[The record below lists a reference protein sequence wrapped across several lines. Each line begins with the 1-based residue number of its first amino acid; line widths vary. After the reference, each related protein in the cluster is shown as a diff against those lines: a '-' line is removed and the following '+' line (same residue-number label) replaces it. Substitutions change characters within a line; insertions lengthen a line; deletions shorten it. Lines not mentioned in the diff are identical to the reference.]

1 MVSFSV
7 INSLLSRR
15 AVKYSSSI
23 VLRRPYW
30 LSSKLYYS
38 IQVENRV
45 QDKLVSVK
53 WDDGKVT
60 DYPHVY
66 LRDNCRCPSCF
77 DPQAQQRIIS
87 NPIYHNYTDAI
98 VKTAC
103 MNENKDKLHLE
114 WINDGEHTSS
124 VFELDWLKAHRFTGD
139 DKKDVHPIK
148 RQLWG
153 SEIQHDIPQFD
164 FDRILNDKSELYR
177 WLRCV
182 MERGIALIVGLP
194 KRAGQVEKVAAKIGH
209 LRETIYGPTFHS
221 QSKGDHVTTVTYK
234 SGGLALHTDF
244 PYYNNIPGIFM
255 LHCVTAAKQGGES
268 QFTDGFKAAEQLR
281 ASHPQYFKILAETPV
296 EHEDTGTDSYE
307 FSLTAEHP
315 IIRLNENG
323 NLKQIYYGDHTRTS
337 RIDVPHYKL
346 TDFYNAM
353 TQFLRYAYSPA
364 NIIQFK
370 LQPGTLISVDNF
382 RVLHGRTAFV
392 VSPDNFRHVEG
403 GHVDWDGAISCMRVL
418 EKELNIDYRT
428 PNI

>member
-1 MVSFSV
+1 
-7 INSLLSRR
+7 
-15 AVKYSSSI
+15 
-23 VLRRPYW
+23 
-30 LSSKLYYS
+30 
-38 IQVENRV
+38 
-45 QDKLVSVK
+45 
-53 WDDGKVT
+53 
-60 DYPHVY
+60 
-66 LRDNCRCPSCF
+66 
-77 DPQAQQRIIS
+77 
-87 NPIYHNYTDAI
+87 
-98 VKTAC
+98 
-103 MNENKDKLHLE
+103 
-114 WINDGEHTSS
+114 
-124 VFELDWLKAHRFTGD
+124 
-139 DKKDVHPIK
+139 
-148 RQLWG
+148 
-153 SEIQHDIPQFD
+153 
-164 FDRILNDKSELYR
+164 
-177 WLRCV
+177 
-182 MERGIALIVGLP
+182 
-194 KRAGQVEKVAAKIGH
+194 
-209 LRETIYGPTFHS
+209 
-221 QSKGDHVTTVTYK
+221 
-234 SGGLALHTDF
+234 
-244 PYYNNIPGIFM
+244 M
-255 LHCVTAAKQGGES
+255 LHCVTAAKQGGDS

-323 NLKQIYYGDHTRTS
+323 DLKQIYYGDHTRTS

-403 GHVDWDGAISCMRVL
+403 GHVDWDGATSCMRVL